1 MKKLIS
7 VFSLFLVFSCATVGP
22 TGTYVEPFGKYSE
35 SYSYDVNASFD
46 EAWSA
51 LIDYSSTAF
60 FGIDNFE
67 KESGLLTL
75 SFGVEDPNQ
84 YLDCGTIL
92 VMNGGNV
99 TFDGSYVDY
108 ARIYNSA
115 EFTGLMNISVRDI
128 NENTANIRV
137 NTRYIFTTTGQYYD
151 PTLNIFRP
159 TPAVIFSFDS
169 GSSDTEGASTYIEGT
184 GSLRTCMPTYKAEK
198 AIIDFI
204 KNYR

>member
-1 MKKLIS
+1 M
-7 VFSLFLVFSCATVGP
+7 FWFL
-22 TGTYVEPFGKYSE
+22 
-35 SYSYDVNASFD
+35 
-46 EAWSA
+46 
-51 LIDYSSTAF
+51 
-60 FGIDNFE
+60 
-67 KESGLLTL
+67 
-75 SFGVEDPNQ
+75 
-84 YLDCGTIL
+84 
-92 VMNGGNV
+92 GGNV

-115 EFTGLMNISVRDI
+115 EFTGLMNISVREI
-128 NENTANIRV
+128 NENTSNIRV